1 MAKGYLIARITVTD
15 ADLYKRYT
23 SANGPIF
30 DRFGARFLVRGGA
43 CETLTGPHHERNVVL
58 EFPSFADA
66 KACMASPEYQEIAK
80 FRDAGAT
87 VESVVVEGV

>member
-1 MAKGYLIARITVTD
+1 MPKGYLLARITVTD
-15 ADLYKRYT
+15 PETYKHYT

-30 DRFGARFLVRGGA
+30 DRFNARFLVRGGIV
-43 CETLTGPHHERNVVL
+43 ETLTGPHHDRHVVL

-66 KACMASPEYQEIAK
+66 KACMQSPEYMEIAK
-80 FRDAGAT
+80 IRDAGAT